1 MRLLAFQLFFLLTI
15 PGTIWFRLTNGLF
28 ANYLKRFWINTCLKI
43 LNYNIVLPSEGK
55 FPKKCL
61 IISNHRTMFEH
72 CFFGLL
78 FDSKKDVILAD
89 STGWMSHK
97 IIQYIYSTWG
107 VLISGDLKKENLSR
121 FEKILIYPEGKRTR
135 NGEINTFKKGY
146 LYFAQKYNL
155 DIVLVKHSC
164 NGQNFKGDLN
174 PDLNLTLTFE
184 VVDKLSIKEIDL
196 DNSQE
201 CNHINNK
208 IMSHFMN
215 CNLTPSRI

>member
-1 MRLLAFQLFFLLTI
+1 MI
-15 PGTIWFRLTNGLF
+15 
-28 ANYLKRFWINTCLKI
+28 
-43 LNYNIVLPSEGK
+43 SE
-55 FPKKCL
+55 
-61 IISNHRTMFEH
+61 
-72 CFFGLL
+72 
-78 FDSKKDVILAD
+78 
-89 STGWMSHK
+89 
-97 IIQYIYSTWG
+97 
-107 VLISGDLKKENLSR
+107 DLKKENLSR

-164 NGQNFKGDLN
+164 NGKNFKGDLN